1 MYAAAKPAQQR
12 SKPFGTRTWFATKLD
27 RRLTQARLAL
37 LRVFKLEGDARSL
50 SSLHFAYWVVLSRD
64 KLSEL
69 SGVKH
74 AKDEMLFMSDFSGD
88 WEVYL
93 VGFNRLLMSALDLV
107 WGRSLDWKRQM
118 QVNDYLRFVRRHQLG
133 HQYYF
138 SPYMARAT
146 VDDVRSALEVS
157 AALDNFVFDTRSVD
171 AEQFAALFDEL
182 CMRLGTRLAA

>member
-1 MYAAAKPAQQR
+1 MYAASKPTQQR
-12 SKPFGTRTWFATKLD
+12 SKPFGTRTLFASALD

-37 LRVFKLEGDARSL
+37 LRVLKLEGDARSL
-50 SSLHFAYWVVLSRD
+50 SSLHFAYWVVVSRD
-64 KLSEL
+64 KLSQL
-69 SGVKH
+69 SGIKH
-74 AKDEMLFMSDFSGD
+74 SNDEMLFMSDFSGD

-107 WGRSLDWKRQM
+107 WGRSLEWKQKM
-118 QVNDYLRFVRRHQLG
+118 QVNDYLRFVRKHQFG
-133 HQYYF
+133 QQYSF
-138 SPYMARAT
+138 SPYMSRAT

-157 AALDNFVFDTRSVD
+157 AALDKFVFDTRAVD